1 MPLSRLENF
10 LKNAEGNIL
19 YVNPSDFD
27 ATDSIENRGNS
38 QTRPFKTIQRALIE
52 AARFSYQTGKNN
64 DKIDR
69 TTILAYPGTH
79 YIDNRPG
86 FTVVNNGGNAEFK
99 QRKNA
104 GYEVTSLEQFTTES
118 NFDVLDPN
126 NELYKYNSTE
136 GGAIM
141 PRGTSIIGLD
151 LRKTKLRPL
160 YVPDPQNDDMEYGG
174 VLRVTGT
181 CYFTA
186 FTIFD
191 ADITKT
197 AYYDYDSNRKTPSY
211 SHHKLATFTY
221 ADGINNVLIDGTDS
235 GLTDLDMY
243 YFKVAKAYGDS
254 SGRPVGDYPTFDDFE
269 PNVDEF
275 RIVGDLQS
283 DPVGVTS
290 IRAGDGNTPT
300 ATLTINTNK
309 PHGLFKDTP
318 VLIAGI
324 TTAINS
330 YNGSFLVDE
339 VTSNTQ
345 FTVQTPNVPANALPT
360 PQEIQN
366 SSVIV
371 ESDTVGS
378 ASPYI
383 FNVSLRSVF
392 GMNGLDCD
400 GDKATGFKSMVCAQ
414 FTGIS
419 IQKDDNAFILYNP
432 TTAIFNDTT
441 TVAESDKP
449 LHSNSRAIYKPFYET
464 SHMRTRNNSV
474 IQLVSVFA
482 IAYARH
488 FHAERG
494 GDASITNSNSNFGQT
509 ALEATGFR
517 PTSFDRDDV
526 GYITHVIPPREIV
539 REDSTVSWLTIDTRK
554 TIGVGVTERMYLFGY
569 NNEEIIPPAEIDS
582 FKVGARNDDKL
593 FLSLVNTLSG
603 QAVQETYESPIFMQV
618 PSGIGTSGFK
628 EYEVIRNS
636 GVNAIISNVFQ
647 FKTTHQLVNGEKVRV
662 FSNTGETPSGI
673 INDKIYFAIS
683 GGTLAADR
691 IQLASTFNDAIA
703 RRPITGISNG
713 GGKLVIRSTVSDKN
727 PGDPGHPM
735 QFDETTYTINNVPN
749 TVGGWYLTGAS
760 NLSNTIYPALVS
772 IGVGVIGEETGTT
785 FLKRRVDNRSLLDR
799 LYRLR
804 YVIPKEHINARAPKP
819 GFILQESKTVGVGSA
834 SFLSADLSNPTQL
847 KNVKIIKTASWNAQ
861 TISYTT
867 EEPHRLQKGDIVTI
881 RNIDSVNNST
891 GTFKL
896 GYNGEFGVDNIISTK
911 KFTVTGISTDPGL
924 FLNQVNQR
932 TTQQQIEALPTVQRS
947 KALDSFTV
955 YRVQENKPHVPGTS
969 GQDGVYNIT
978 MVCAS
983 IPLDKDLGFGV
994 STKSFQQDVR
1004 NLYPQQDRDNYDS
1017 DPEPTITHASAAV
1030 IGEVITNNKKKS
1042 ITKESLGYFMQGQ
1055 QVGFAATGAVI
1066 TGTGNTTVTLFTDVE
1081 HNFNSIKGISI
1092 VNPGAGYNN
1101 GSGIATVIYAG
1112 DLENSALIGRN
1123 ASAKITISAAGTI
1136 TDAQLL
1142 DGGCG
1147 YGIGNTMTVSSFPAG
1162 APSVAGVVSVT
1173 SIFNNVGDGLNLSG
1187 FEDPK
1192 LNGTFKI
1199 VDIPTS
1205 KSVSVEISTSRN
1217 LDPYFKER
1225 DDRRVPTYHLANIG
1239 VGVTYIDVSRETG
1252 LTTVRTDNNHSLVP
1266 GNGFVIQGTGNPLF
1280 DDRKLVVDG
1289 VEEGLP
1295 LRSITFNVGIITSG
1309 IDTSYS
1315 VQSNRLFGTGIS
1327 ANGKSLSA
1335 GENNL
1340 AGRSSYF
1347 YTGIS
1352 TTINAPLTSTDTT
1365 ITLSSTE
1372 GFKRGDYC
1380 MINGEIV
1387 RFTSDNINNIL
1398 RGQFGTLASPA
1409 ITGTTIKKIK
1419 VLAMELRRPSILRA
1433 SGHTFEYL
1441 GYGSGNYSTSLPQ
1454 KQDRVLSDQET
1465 LSAQKKELD
1474 GGTVVYTGM
1483 NDSGDFFTGYK
1494 KLSSITGE
1502 EEVLEAPV
1510 FTYVGDDAEAET
1522 IKRASG
1528 VFDEVLIRESLTV
1541 EGGDNNNR
1549 TSQFYGPV
1557 NMTEKLT
1564 NTSEDG
1570 IETVNLSLRGDA
1582 PQGKVFTVG
1591 ISTPLTAARSGDISF
1606 VGVPNAGG
1614 YLGHIFA
1621 EGEWRRFGAVSQ
1633 ERDRSFYKFDQIGI
1647 GQSGVGIFNF
1657 KDSLEVNGVAKIKD
1671 LFVSGIVT
1679 FAANQSFAG
1688 VSYDTLVIKKNANFW
1703 GYNTTGGISYDGI
1716 PWEQHGYYTQVHEA
1730 GTSRLYNME
1739 VVGTYVTFK
1748 PASAIHVEGP
1758 MKSTFAGVSTFSGT
1772 LKVGNL
1778 ESTGGTF
1785 NGTFVNADNASFQVL
1800 EASTQLYARA
1810 GIVTDLHVTVGVVT
1824 NGLYADIG
1832 ITTLSHVG
1840 TQYVNENRVFTG
1852 IVTNLQVTNSATIAN
1867 ETVTNAT
1874 ITNLIIP
1881 NTGSADIEVANIDQ
1895 ITATDITFT
1904 DDLIG
1909 PDAYFSNDVDSD
1921 GLTTRYIGSK
1931 YGPNPGVESEQL
1943 TIFAN
1948 AGLYTCIS
1956 GFAMTMA
1963 RINMTSGG
1971 DGLAAPKVTADVG
1984 IITAL
1989 SAGSNANMTI
1999 DAGPAGQIKSFQ
2011 FESIATNVPPIKT
2024 SSSVKCVNL
2033 NADLLDGLTMIDNNW
2048 TSGASI
2054 VGRDS
2059 NGSTKVNV
2067 ITANQFAGGSG
2078 AFPNGI
2084 TGNNANIGG
2093 NNTINNLTVTGSFD
2107 TSGGTEFAGN
2117 AATSTLASNIA
2128 IGANRVP
2135 YNNANNSTTSS
2146 SNFTFN
2152 GTTLSVANV
2161 TSSFTGDL
2169 AGRSTASDTSKI
2181 ISAGGGGYN
2190 VVLTDGLGNNKG
2202 LAIDGGITFNGGSN
2216 SLTVSGDI
2224 TAFASDMRLKTNI
2237 EKIQGAVAKVCK
2249 LSGFTY
2255 EFNETGRDLK
2265 LPAGKQLG
2273 VSAQQVQEIFPE
2285 AVAVRPID
2293 EYLTVK
2299 YEKLVPVLIE
2309 AIKELKEEIE
2319 SLKSGGY
2326 GKA

>member
-1 MPLSRLENF
+1 
-10 LKNAEGNIL
+10 
-19 YVNPSDFD
+19 
-27 ATDSIENRGNS
+27 
-38 QTRPFKTIQRALIE
+38 
-52 AARFSYQTGKNN
+52 
-64 DKIDR
+64 
-69 TTILAYPGTH
+69 
-79 YIDNRPG
+79 
-86 FTVVNNGGNAEFK
+86 
-99 QRKNA
+99 
-104 GYEVTSLEQFTTES
+104 
-118 NFDVLDPN
+118 
-126 NELYKYNSTE
+126 
-136 GGAIM
+136 
-141 PRGTSIIGLD
+141 
-151 LRKTKLRPL
+151 
-160 YVPDPQNDDMEYGG
+160 
-174 VLRVTGT
+174 
-181 CYFTA
+181 
-186 FTIFD
+186 
-191 ADITKT
+191 
-197 AYYDYDSNRKTPSY
+197 
-211 SHHKLATFTY
+211 
-221 ADGINNVLIDGTDS
+221 
-235 GLTDLDMY
+235 
-243 YFKVAKAYGDS
+243 
-254 SGRPVGDYPTFDDFE
+254 
-269 PNVDEF
+269 
-275 RIVGDLQS
+275 
-283 DPVGVTS
+283 
-290 IRAGDGNTPT
+290 
-300 ATLTINTNK
+300 
-309 PHGLFKDTP
+309 
-318 VLIAGI
+318 
-324 TTAINS
+324 
-330 YNGSFLVDE
+330 
-339 VTSNTQ
+339 
-345 FTVQTPNVPANALPT
+345 
-360 PQEIQN
+360 
-366 SSVIV
+366 
-371 ESDTVGS
+371 
-378 ASPYI
+378 
-383 FNVSLRSVF
+383 
-392 GMNGLDCD
+392 
-400 GDKATGFKSMVCAQ
+400 
-414 FTGIS
+414 
-419 IQKDDNAFILYNP
+419 
-432 TTAIFNDTT
+432 
-441 TVAESDKP
+441 
-449 LHSNSRAIYKPFYET
+449 
-464 SHMRTRNNSV
+464 
-474 IQLVSVFA
+474 
-482 IAYARH
+482 
-488 FHAERG
+488 
-494 GDASITNSNSNFGQT
+494 
-509 ALEATGFR
+509 
-517 PTSFDRDDV
+517 
-526 GYITHVIPPREIV
+526 
-539 REDSTVSWLTIDTRK
+539 
-554 TIGVGVTERMYLFGY
+554 
-569 NNEEIIPPAEIDS
+569 
-582 FKVGARNDDKL
+582 
-593 FLSLVNTLSG
+593 
-603 QAVQETYESPIFMQV
+603 
-618 PSGIGTSGFK
+618 
-628 EYEVIRNS
+628 
-636 GVNAIISNVFQ
+636 
-647 FKTTHQLVNGEKVRV
+647 
-662 FSNTGETPSGI
+662 
-673 INDKIYFAIS
+673 
-683 GGTLAADR
+683 
-691 IQLASTFNDAIA
+691 
-703 RRPITGISNG
+703 
-713 GGKLVIRSTVSDKN
+713 
-727 PGDPGHPM
+727 
-735 QFDETTYTINNVPN
+735 
-749 TVGGWYLTGAS
+749 
-760 NLSNTIYPALVS
+760 
-772 IGVGVIGEETGTT
+772 
-785 FLKRRVDNRSLLDR
+785 
-799 LYRLR
+799 
-804 YVIPKEHINARAPKP
+804 
-819 GFILQESKTVGVGSA
+819 
-834 SFLSADLSNPTQL
+834 
-847 KNVKIIKTASWNAQ
+847 
-861 TISYTT
+861 
-867 EEPHRLQKGDIVTI
+867 
-881 RNIDSVNNST
+881 
-891 GTFKL
+891 
-896 GYNGEFGVDNIISTK
+896 
-911 KFTVTGISTDPGL
+911 
-924 FLNQVNQR
+924 
-932 TTQQQIEALPTVQRS
+932 
-947 KALDSFTV
+947 
-955 YRVQENKPHVPGTS
+955 
-969 GQDGVYNIT
+969 
-978 MVCAS
+978 
-983 IPLDKDLGFGV
+983 
-994 STKSFQQDVR
+994 
-1004 NLYPQQDRDNYDS
+1004 
-1017 DPEPTITHASAAV
+1017 
-1030 IGEVITNNKKKS
+1030 
-1042 ITKESLGYFMQGQ
+1042 
-1055 QVGFAATGAVI
+1055 
-1066 TGTGNTTVTLFTDVE
+1066 
-1081 HNFNSIKGISI
+1081 
-1092 VNPGAGYNN
+1092 
-1101 GSGIATVIYAG
+1101 
-1112 DLENSALIGRN
+1112 
-1123 ASAKITISAAGTI
+1123 
-1136 TDAQLL
+1136 
-1142 DGGCG
+1142 
-1147 YGIGNTMTVSSFPAG
+1147 
-1162 APSVAGVVSVT
+1162 
-1173 SIFNNVGDGLNLSG
+1173 
-1187 FEDPK
+1187 
-1192 LNGTFKI
+1192 
-1199 VDIPTS
+1199 
-1205 KSVSVEISTSRN
+1205 
-1217 LDPYFKER
+1217 
-1225 DDRRVPTYHLANIG
+1225 
-1239 VGVTYIDVSRETG
+1239 
-1252 LTTVRTDNNHSLVP
+1252 
-1266 GNGFVIQGTGNPLF
+1266 
-1280 DDRKLVVDG
+1280 
-1289 VEEGLP
+1289 
-1295 LRSITFNVGIITSG
+1295 
-1309 IDTSYS
+1309 
-1315 VQSNRLFGTGIS
+1315 
-1327 ANGKSLSA
+1327 
-1335 GENNL
+1335 
-1340 AGRSSYF
+1340 
-1347 YTGIS
+1347 
-1352 TTINAPLTSTDTT
+1352 
-1365 ITLSSTE
+1365 
-1372 GFKRGDYC
+1372 

-1387 RFTSDNINNIL
+1387 RFTSDNINNVL

-1633 ERDRSFYKFDQIGI
+1633 ERDRAFYKFDQIGI

-1881 NTGSADIEVANIDQ
+1881 NTGSADIEIANIDQ
-1895 ITATDITFT
+1895 LTSTDITFT

-1948 AGLYTCIS
+1948 AGLYTCIT

-1971 DGLAAPKVTADVG
+1971 DGIAAPKVTADVG

-1999 DAGPAGQIKSFQ
+1999 EAGPAGQIKSFQ
-2011 FESIATNVPPIKT
+2011 FESTATNVPPIKT

-2033 NADLLDGLTMIDNNW
+2033 NADLLDGLTMIDSNW

-2054 VGRDS
+2054 MGRDS

-2093 NNTINNLTVTGSFD
+2093 TNTINNLTVTGSFD

-2161 TSSFTGDL
+2161 TSSFTGNL

-2190 VVLTDGLGNNKG
+2190 VVLTDGLGDNKG

-2216 SLTVSGDI
+2216 SLSVSGDI

-2285 AVAVRPID
+2285 AVAVRPTD

-2326 GKA
+2326 GKS

>member
-69 TTILAYPGTH
+69 TTILAYPGVH

-86 FTVVNNGGNAEFK
+86 FTVTNNNGNAEFK
-99 QRKNA
+99 CRKNA
-104 GYEVTSLEQFTTES
+104 GYQTTTLTQFTTES

-160 YVPDPQNDDMEYGG
+160 FVPDPQDENMEYAGL
-174 VLRVTGT
+174 LRVTGT

-197 AYYDYDSNRKTPSY
+197 AYYDYDSNTKTPSY

-221 ADGINNVLIDGTDS
+221 ADGVNNVLIDGVDS
-235 GLTDLDMY
+235 GLTDLDMF
-243 YFKVAKAYGDS
+243 YFKIAKAYGDA

-269 PNVDEF
+269 PSVDEF
-275 RIVGDLQS
+275 RIVGDLQA

-290 IRAGDGNTPT
+290 IKAGDGNTPT
-300 ATLTINTNK
+300 ATITVNTNK

-324 TTAINS
+324 TTAITS
-330 YNGSFLVDE
+330 YNGSFLVGE
-339 VTSNTQ
+339 ILSPTQ
-345 FTVQTPNVPANALPT
+345 FTFQTSNVPGNALPT
-360 PQEIQN
+360 AQEIQN

-414 FTGIS
+414 YTGIS
-419 IQKDDNAFILYNP
+419 IQKDDNSFILYNP

-441 TVAESDKP
+441 TVAESEKP
-449 LHSNSRAIYKPFYET
+449 LHSNSRAIYKPTYET

-517 PTSFDRDDV
+517 PESFDRDDT
-526 GYITHVIPPREIV
+526 GYITHIIPPREIT

-554 TIGVGVTERMYLFGY
+554 TIGVGVTDRLYLFGY
-569 NNEEIIPPAEIDS
+569 DNEEIIPPAEIDS
-582 FKVGARNDDKL
+582 FKVGARRDDKI

-618 PSGIGTSGFK
+618 PSGIGTSSKK

-636 GVNAIISNVFQ
+636 GVNAIISNVIQ
-647 FKTTHQLVNGEKVRV
+647 FKTNHQLVNGEKVRV
-662 FSNTGETPSGI
+662 FSNTGETPSAI

-713 GGKLVIRSTVSDKN
+713 GGKLTVRSTVSDKN

-735 QFDETTYTINNVPN
+735 QFDESTYTINNVQN
-749 TVGGWYLTGAS
+749 TVGGWYVLGHPSTTF
-760 NLSNTIYPALVS
+760 NTIFPALNS

-799 LYRLR
+799 VYRAR
-804 YVIPKEHINARAPKP
+804 YVIPKEHTNARAPKP

-847 KNVKIIKTASWNAQ
+847 KNVKIIKTASYGSN
-861 TISYTT
+861 TLTFTT
-867 EEPHRLQKGDIVTI
+867 EEPHRLQKNDLVTI
-881 RNIDSVNNST
+881 RNVTST
-891 GTFKL
+891 NYSTVSPKL
-896 GYNGEFGVDNIISTK
+896 GYNGVHPVSNVLSTK
-911 KFTVTGISTDPGL
+911 QFTVAGINTDPGS

-947 KALDSFTV
+947 KAVDSFAV
-955 YRVQENKPHVPGTS
+955 YRVQENRPHVPGTS
-969 GQDGVYNIT
+969 GQDGVYNVIL
-978 MVCAS
+978 VCSS

-994 STKSFQQDVR
+994 SMKSFSQDVR

-1017 DPEPTITHASAAV
+1017 DPEPSITHSSAKI
-1030 IGEVITNNKKKS
+1030 IGDVVTNDKKKS

-1055 QVGFAATGAVI
+1055 QVGYAATGAVI

-1081 HNFNSIKGISI
+1081 HNYNSIKGLELIT
-1092 VNPGAGYNN
+1092 PGAGYNN
-1101 GSGIATVIYAG
+1101 GSGIATVIYAA
-1112 DLENSALIGRN
+1112 DLENNALIGAN
-1123 ASAKITISAAGTI
+1123 ASAKITVSAAGTI
-1136 TDAQLL
+1136 TDVALL

-1162 APSVAGVVSVT
+1162 APSQVGVVSVT
-1173 SIFNNVGDGLNLSG
+1173 SIFNNIGDGLNLSG

-1205 KSVSVEISTSRN
+1205 KSISVEIGTARN
-1217 LDPYFKER
+1217 LEPYFKDR

-1239 VGVTYIDVSRETG
+1239 VGVTYIDVTGATG
-1252 LTTVRTDNNHSLVP
+1252 LTTIRTNGNHSLVA
-1266 GNGFVIQGTGNPLF
+1266 GNAFVIQGTKNPLF
-1280 DDRKLVVDG
+1280 DDRKLVVQG

-1295 LRSITFNVGIITSG
+1295 LRSLTVNVGIITAG
-1309 IDTSYS
+1309 IDTSYLTTDAT
-1315 VQSNRLFGTGIS
+1315 LFGTGIS

-1340 AGRSSYF
+1340 AGRGSYF

-1352 TTINAPLTSTDTT
+1352 TSINAPLTSTDAS
-1365 ITLSSTE
+1365 ITLTSTE

-1380 MINGEIV
+1380 IINGEIV
-1387 RFTSDNINNIL
+1387 RFTNDNVNEIL
-1398 RGQFGTLASPA
+1398 RGQFGTPASPA

-1419 VLAMELRRPSILRA
+1419 VLPMELRRPSILRA

-1454 KQDRVLSDQET
+1454 KQDRVLSDTESLT
-1465 LSAQKKELD
+1465 AQKKELD

-1557 NMTEKLT
+1557 NFTEKIT
-1564 NTSEDG
+1564 NTSDDG
-1570 IETVNLSLRGDA
+1570 IETINLSIRGDA
-1582 PQGKVFTVG
+1582 PQGKLLTVG
-1591 ISTPLTAARSGDISF
+1591 ISTPVDAARSGDISF
-1606 VGVPNAGG
+1606 AGVPNAGG

-1621 EGEWRRFGAVSQ
+1621 EGEWRRFGVISQ
-1633 ERDRSFYKFDQIGI
+1633 ERDRSFIKVDQIGV
-1647 GQSGVGIFNF
+1647 GQSGGVFGF

-1671 LFVSGIVT
+1671 LFVAGVVT

-1703 GYNTTGGISYDGI
+1703 GYNTTGGLSYDGI
-1716 PWEQHGYYTQVHEA
+1716 PWENHGYYTQVHEA

-1748 PASAIHVEGP
+1748 PAAAIHFEGP
-1758 MKSTFAGVSTFSGT
+1758 WKSTFAGVSTFSGT

-1785 NGTFVNADNASFQVL
+1785 NGTFVNADNGSFGTL
-1800 EASTQLYARA
+1800 EAVNNFYASS
-1810 GIVTDLHVTVGVVT
+1810 GIVTNIVVT
-1824 NGLYADIG
+1824 DASIAKNYSDIG

-1840 TQYVNENRVFTG
+1840 TEYVNTANIFSG
-1852 IVTNLQVTNSATIAN
+1852 IATNLQVTNQATIAN

-1874 ITNLIIP
+1874 ITNLIVP
-1881 NTGSADIEVANIDQ
+1881 SAGGGNADIELANIADL
-1895 ITATDITFT
+1895 TCTDITFT

-1931 YGPNPGVESEQL
+1931 YPSNPGNEAEQL

-1948 AGLYTCIS
+1948 AGIYTCIV
-1956 GFAMTMA
+1956 GFAATIE
-1963 RINMTSGG
+1963 RINMTPGG
-1971 DGLAAPKVTADVG
+1971 NGLTAPTIRANTG

-1989 SAGSNANMTI
+1989 SAGSGGNMTI
-1999 DAGPAGQIKSFQ
+1999 DAGTAGQIKSFQ
-2011 FESIATNVPPIKT
+2011 FQSTATNVPPLVVAST
-2024 SSSVKCVNL
+2024 SKCINL
-2033 NADLLDGLTMIDNNW
+2033 NADLLDGLSAVGSNW

-2054 VGRDS
+2054 MSRDS
-2059 NGSTKVNV
+2059 QGSTKVKD
-2067 ITANQFAGGSG
+2067 ITATGIFQGGSG
-2078 AFPNGI
+2078 AFPSGLTAGGSNLS
-2084 TGNNANIGG
+2084 G
-2093 NNTINNLTVTGSFD
+2093 NNTINNLTVTGTFSA
-2107 TSGGTEFAGN
+2107 SGGLNGN
-2117 AATSTLASNIA
+2117 ATTATTASNVVG
-2128 IGANRVP
+2128 GANRVL
-2135 YNNANNSTTSS
+2135 YNSSSNTTTTSS
-2146 SNFTFN
+2146 NLTFN
-2152 GTTLSVANV
+2152 GTNLSV
-2161 TSSFTGDL
+2161 G
-2169 AGRSTASDTSKI
+2169 
-2181 ISAGGGGYN
+2181 
-2190 VVLTDGLGNNKG
+2190 
-2202 LAIDGGITFNGGSN
+2202 
-2216 SLTVSGDI
+2216 GDI
-2224 TAFASDMRLKTNI
+2224 TAFASDMRLKTNLEQI
-2237 EKIQGAVAKVCK
+2237 EGAVAKVCK

-2255 EFNETGRDLK
+2255 EFNETGRGLD
-2265 LPAGKQLG
+2265 LPAGRHSG
-2273 VSAQQVQEIFPE
+2273 VSAQQVLEVLPE
-2285 AVAVRPID
+2285 AVACRSMD
-2293 EYLTVK
+2293 DYLTVK
-2299 YEKLVPVLIE
+2299 YEKLVPLLIE
-2309 AIKELKEEIE
+2309 AVKELKAEIDD
-2319 SLKSGGY
+2319 LKS
-2326 GKA
+2326 K